1 MSYLS
6 AAKVDVTNG
15 TVIINGT
22 TGSGIANLEATK
34 INVDGTVTATTLNV
48 DYLTITSGFDVSGN
62 LGIGGSL
69 TVLGPSDFNG
79 LVTAPVGVSVTGVT
93 TVDTLDITDSI
104 TLGTLDVTTLN
115 VTGSAT
121 INDVNVTGTV
131 TAPSLIVDT
140 LETVNGTVT
149 AESITSG
156 AGFSVD
162 VSGNVEIPA
171 LLNVTGSVW
180 MGNGLYVDGS
190 FVGNQD
196 VNVNSSMTV
205 LENEY
210 VGNDLFVGNA
220 LQMQI
225 TDTSS
230 IYLTGAKLYALLA
243 LI

>member
-22 TGSGIANLEATK
+22 TGSGIANFEATK

-48 DYLTITSGFDVSGN
+48 NYLTINNGFDVSGN

-69 TVLGPSDFNG
+69 TVLGPSVFNG

-131 TAPSLIVDT
+131 TAPSL
-140 LETVNGTVT
+140 T

-162 VSGNVEIPA
+162 VSGNVVIPA
-171 LLNVTGSVW
+171 LLNVDGSVW
-180 MGNGLYVDGS
+180 MGNDLSVDGS

-196 VNVNSSMTV
+196 MNVNSMTV

-210 VGNDLFVGNA
+210 VGHDLFVGNA
-220 LQMQI
+220 LEMHI